1 MFSLHEV
8 RLDLILGEQ
17 ESLIKREVEGIGII
31 VRRSWRNGRTEAG
44 TNKVS
49 SIGQAV
55 HTGRY

>member
-1 MFSLHEV
+1 M
-8 RLDLILGEQ
+8 
-17 ESLIKREVEGIGII
+17 IKREVEGIGII